1 MASLIDAARRP
12 SGGLVHVDHAPSP
25 TSPRAHRCH
34 RHLAPSGARRVRR
47 PGRRPRAGDLV
58 DGARTLELARTTTDA
73 DGAWS
78 VTHDGYEA
86 VAIEVIGGTTA
97 EASGGEVSLDGGAVL
112 QAVALEL
119 AIGEQRAGI
128 VVSPATHL
136 VASLGRARWQAGKEA
151 TFNAAVAKAQER
163 LAAHLG
169 FDPIRTAVAA
179 VGTAAGSPTDSVK
192 YGLVLAGLS
201 ELAALAAADQGV
213 TVQNVNT
220 VELTRVLARDAS
232 SAEALFDGNGAEA
245 LYVGASCAPPAGCS
259 SEGPGCYASCAV
271 HTNTLR
277 SRLGSAVLA
286 FLLTPENGTTLTR
299 DDVATWLEGMRSNVD
314 GELFGTEA
322 TEPFDS
328 VGPTITWVA
337 PGAGV
342 TVAGTIA
349 VEVTAADPV
358 GVASLTVTVAG
369 PVAEALVDT
378 DPAPGRFAATWTT
391 TGAAEGPVVLTA
403 EATDSE
409 ANVTTSGRE
418 VVVNNIAGG
427 TVSGLVYKGRVA
439 GATVRAY
446 GYANGVRGALVG
458 EETTGASG
466 GFANLRIAD
475 GYSGPLLL
483 EAGFGGT
490 YPEEAASATVT
501 LDLNE
506 RLRTVVPSYADGD
519 AVSNLVLSP
528 LTTFAVA
535 YVEYLQAS
543 GQGGATVAARWA
555 TARAAMEASFGV
567 ANVYDL
573 TPQAPAEMTTFNGAA
588 RYGMVLV
595 GLSETARQASTLG
608 GGDGGTFGTAMTAMR
623 VVRVLEQDVADG
635 CWDGRMGGAGG
646 TQLYFGGTRA
656 VSAEAVRRGLANAI
670 VGYLSDGA
678 RNQTPYAGAA
688 DVLGL
693 LDALSF
699 GGGNAAPGSCTGA
712 GAGTLHPDPGGAFDQ
727 AAPVVTFVTPPTPP
741 AGLVRG
747 TLTVSALATD
757 NLDVR
762 PALRFTAPPG
772 TPDADGDETDADAQH
787 TFVTTALADGPLAVS
802 LEATDDA
809 GNVGTASRT
818 FTVDNTPPVIE
829 IAGVADGAWYASART
844 VTFTHSDAHPG
855 TATATLDGSPFT
867 SGTTVATEG
876 RKVLVV
882 TATDAAG
889 NQATRTVTF
898 HVDLTNPTLA
908 LVGTPPPTWLRGAL
922 DVTVAATDTLQL
934 VGALGT
940 DIAVTATGPLGAV
953 TPTLTYPATGDG
965 SRRVRVQLD
974 TTAIDDA
981 QGGGT
986 LTLRFDVTDRAG
998 RAATQL
1004 VVSRTIDNQPPVVT
1018 IDPVGSGA
1026 TAGYTSDSTPTL
1038 TGSVMPAGGSP
1049 NTVQVRIDG
1058 GTLQNAAVVGTT
1070 WSFTAAAL
1078 SDGVHS
1084 VQVSAFDEAG
1094 NVAVPE
1100 SQGFR
1105 VDTTGPALA
1114 FPPGQNTVVDEL
1126 TCGAPTFGSH
1136 DATGNLG
1143 GNAPVSDYNCE
1154 SATPRDLSA
1163 SGVPR
1168 VGKYVTRLASTAPA
1182 ENPLRWRVTATDATG
1197 GVGVAVAP
1205 TTIQF
1210 RVYRQGQTPPATW
1223 RSTTDLAFNDPS
1235 LTASAFVLTTDYPE
1249 LATHT
1254 GVFVIELRATDR
1266 LGNVGPA
1273 TALVRTW
1280 DHRPLAPPV
1289 KVLYKGLAPQVSTDP
1304 LFEHSIFQ
1312 SSLRPAGGQLGPAW
1326 AMSGLAFNPASR
1338 GLFEFEVWNPHPQ
1351 AVNVGFFLP
1360 APSGITYRKRLW
1372 EKSPTPTGAAISS
1385 IQTGRCGY
1393 PTYPWRARFDQPPP
1407 SPYSCTFANCTC
1419 PGASWTVPVN
1429 STPGTPAA
1437 TSLPA
1442 TEPLI
1447 VRAFDGVTPL
1457 PVLVL
1462 QSNIEYPAGSGQ
1474 FRPFYEVQIPT
1485 PTAGHS
1491 RKIRV
1496 LVSLQNLDLWAPH
1509 VAGTEPIEERSGA
1522 VAGESVGTTLTA
1534 KWLELWADCE
1544 AETPTQCGLVN
1555 LHRRYRALVEARL
1568 DVPLFEI
1575 KLNVRQRAVGG
1586 PSANVEMRP
1595 GLPDENV
1602 SNATSLLWHTCET
1615 SGAFTPGGACA
1626 PTAP

>member
-1 MASLIDAARRP
+1 M
-12 SGGLVHVDHAPSP
+12 
-25 TSPRAHRCH
+25 
-34 RHLAPSGARRVRR
+34 
-47 PGRRPRAGDLV
+47 
-58 DGARTLELARTTTDA
+58 
-73 DGAWS
+73 
-78 VTHDGYEA
+78 
-86 VAIEVIGGTTA
+86 AIEVIGGTTA

-119 AIGEQRAGI
+119 AIGEQRAGV

-163 LAAHLG
+163 VAAHLG

-179 VGTAAGSPTDSVK
+179 VGAAAGSPTDSVK

-201 ELAALAAADQGV
+201 EQAAQAAADQGV

-220 VELTRVLARDAS
+220 VELTRVLARDAG
-232 SAEALFDGNGAEA
+232 SAEALLDGNGAEA

-286 FLLTPENGTTLTR
+286 FLLTPENGTGLTR
-299 DDVATWLEGMRSNVD
+299 DDVATWLEGMRTNVD

-337 PGAGV
+337 PGAGA

-458 EETTGASG
+458 EATTGASG

-475 GYSGPLLL
+475 GYSGPLLV

-490 YPEEAASATVT
+490 YPEEAGSATVT

-519 AVSNLVLSP
+519 AVSNLVVSP

-535 YVEYLQAS
+535 YQEYLEGS

-555 TARAAMEASFGV
+555 TARAAMETSFGV

-688 DVLGL
+688 DVLGQ
-693 LDALSF
+693 LDALAS

-727 AAPVVTFVTPPTPP
+727 TAPVVTFVTPPTPP

-762 PALRFTAPPG
+762 PGLRFTAPAG
-772 TPDADGDETDADAQH
+772 TADADGDETDADAQH

-867 SGTTVATEG
+867 SGTTVSTEG

-889 NQATRTVTF
+889 NQAVRTVTF

-922 DVTVAATDTLQL
+922 DVTVAATDTLQGF
-934 VGALGT
+934 GALGT

-998 RAATQL
+998 RAAAQL
-1004 VVSRTIDNQPPVVT
+1004 VVSRAIDNQPPVVT
-1018 IDPVGSGA
+1018 LLPVRNQAGAMIDGYVSEAAA
-1026 TAGYTSDSTPTL
+1026 TIRGTVTP
-1038 TGSVMPAGGSP
+1038 GGSP
-1049 NTVQVRIDG
+1049 TTVAVTVTPG
-1058 GTLQNAAVVGTT
+1058 GTAMVTPDAAGT
-1070 WSFTAAAL
+1070 WSHTTGALAEGSYAISATA
-1078 SDGVHS
+1078 S
-1084 VQVSAFDEAG
+1084 DEAG
-1094 NVAVPE
+1094 NTAVTPATG
-1100 SQGFR
+1100 GFV
-1105 VDTTGPALA
+1105 VDRTGPTLSWDASS
-1114 FPPGQNTVVDEL
+1114 VRDEL
-1126 TCGAPTFGSH
+1126 DCNATVFATTSANGSYVPGADPPIGYRC
-1136 DATGNLG
+1136 DLATL
-1143 GNAPVSDYNCE
+1143 
-1154 SATPRDLSA
+1154 RDL
-1163 SGVPR
+1163 VNTTNPR
-1168 VGKYVTRLASTAPA
+1168 VGKFTTRLASTAA
-1182 ENPLRWRVTATDATG
+1182 ADNPIRFRPRATEGAG
-1197 GVGVAVAP
+1197 GVGLAAAASTV
-1205 TTIQF
+1205 QF
-1210 RVYRQGQTPPATW
+1210 RIYRAGQTPPASW
-1223 RSTTDLAFNDPS
+1223 RDTVEVVDTGGTTVQTSAYALSTHW
-1235 LTASAFVLTTDYPE
+1235 PE

-1254 GVFVIELRATDR
+1254 AHFVIEVRATDR
-1266 LGNVGPA
+1266 LGNPSA
-1273 TALVRTW
+1273 TTVTRTW
-1280 DHRPLAPPV
+1280 DHHPLAPPV
-1289 KVLYKGLAPQVSTDP
+1289 QVDYVGPAPSTSSDP
-1304 LFEHSIFQ
+1304 LYPHSIYSHGLVPVGAQ
-1312 SSLRPAGGQLGPAW
+1312 TGPGT
-1326 AMSGLAFNPASR
+1326 AMSGVMDNLAPR
-1338 GLFEFEVWNPHPQ
+1338 GLLEYRLLNHADQPVT
-1351 AVNVGFFLP
+1351 VGFFVP
-1360 APSGITYRKRLW
+1360 VPSTWTYVRRLW
-1372 EKSPTPTGAAISS
+1372 ERSPPANTAISPPS
-1385 IQTGRCGY
+1385 SGSLCGW
-1393 PTYPWRARFDQPPP
+1393 PSASFRARSDDTT
-1407 SPYSCTFANCTC
+1407 SPYSCTVSNCVC
-1419 PGASWTVPVN
+1419 PGASWSVPVN
-1429 STPGTPAA
+1429 STPGPTTTPFPVPSPTNPQTGAQA
-1437 TSLPA
+1437 PVL
-1442 TEPLI
+1442 
-1447 VRAFDGVTPL
+1447 VRAFDADTGTMDE
-1457 PVLVL
+1457 LVWTNL
-1462 QSNIEYPAGSGQ
+1462 QSTITVGATTYAFFEVTVPA
-1474 FRPFYEVQIPT
+1474 RPGPSKARYV
-1485 PTAGHS
+1485 
-1491 RKIRV
+1491 RV
-1496 LVSLQNLDLWAPH
+1496 LVSLRNLDLYAPH
-1509 VAGTEPIEERSGA
+1509 TIYAENVHSELSGTLPLENIGVAITGRFLERWVECNDFDPDNGNC
-1522 VAGESVGTTLTA
+1522 T
-1534 KWLELWADCE
+1534 
-1544 AETPTQCGLVN
+1544 GL
-1555 LHRRYRALVEARL
+1555 LLRRRVRALVEARL
-1568 DVPLFEI
+1568 DVPQEEGRLEVRSRSSSAATAAPELLPGQGSLF
-1575 KLNVRQRAVGG
+1575 NTAPVR
-1586 PSANVEMRP
+1586 
-1595 GLPDENV
+1595 
-1602 SNATSLLWHTCET
+1602 WHTCENST
-1615 SGAFTPGGACA
+1615 FTAGGTCS
-1626 PTAP
+1626 PSIP